1 MLNSIKHEFVEFI
14 PGQIEEGILYISM
27 EYATAVHK
35 CFCGC
40 GMKVVTPLD
49 PTDWEITFDGVT
61 VSLYPS
67 IGNWEFPCQSHYWI
81 ENNKVWRAKRWT
93 KEQIAEGRALDRQ
106 RKGSPDIAN
115 GKSPGRKRGLLSN
128 LFFGENGK
136 KRGRQNEK
144 RKNR

>member
-1 MLNSIKHEFVEFI
+1 MLHSIKHEFVEFI
-14 PGQIEEGILYISM
+14 PGQIEEGVLYVSM

-40 GMKVVTPLD
+40 GMKVVTPFD

-81 ENNKVWRAKRWT
+81 ENNKVRRAKKWT
-93 KEQIAEGRALDRQ
+93 KTQIAEGRALDRQ
-106 RKGSPDIAN
+106 RKGLPGITN
-115 GKSPGRKRGLLSN
+115 GKPTGRKRSWLSN
-128 LFFGENGK
+128 LFFGGNGK
-136 KRGRQNEK
+136 KEKRNEK
-144 RKNR
+144 GKNG